1 MEDSHLERKEARAF
15 AQLVNRRRATPHFR
29 PDPVPDDV
37 WDEAARHY
45 DEQAL
50 AALVLQIANINLW
63 NRLNIATRQ
72 VAGAYEW

>member
-1 MEDSHLERKEARAF
+1 
-15 AQLVNRRRATPHFR
+15 V
-29 PDPVPDDV
+29 DD
-37 WDEAARHY
+37 AARHV
-45 DEQAL
+45 DEPAL